1 MICLLIM
8 GLLGD
13 EGLHSNNPYTNK
25 DDYEIHKK
33 MLNIAMVIELI
44 MEMYFIGLIMYIAG

>member
-13 EGLHSNNPYTNK
+13 EGLHSYNPYTDN
-25 DDYEIHKK
+25 DNYEINKK

-44 MEMYFIGLIMYIAG
+44 MEIYFIGLIMYIAG